1 MDPIDQLSNYNGTNS
16 FEWTDYSTPFSNFNI
31 KNRMGRKWH
40 KAKSRW
46 KLTLNLI
53 LQPQPNAKLWIEFNQ
68 THRYRSLRVRE
79 LRIIPEANKKMEEIC
94 NKISSGYCA
103 KYEMESLKIIPIP
116 IKQIIGAGYLFTEPS
131 VFRGYPDPG
140 SDKEE
145 QIHWESEYI
154 VKRCEDGAMLDVNE
168 HPATNSLLLES
179 VPSLSDI
186 GEIVD

>member
-1 MDPIDQLSNYNGTNS
+1 MNPIDNETNS
-16 FEWTDYSTPFSNFNI
+16 FNWTKATMR
-31 KNRMGRKWH
+31 NRWH

-46 KLTLNLI
+46 RLTLNLI
-53 LQPQPNAKLWIEFNQ
+53 LQPQPNAQFWIQFNQ
-68 THRYRSLRVRE
+68 NHRYHSLRFRE
-79 LRIIPEANKKMEEIC
+79 LNTYSESRIISEAYVKMEEIC

-103 KYEMESLKIIPIP
+103 RYEMESLKVIPIP
-116 IKQIIGAGYLFTEPS
+116 IKQIIGATYLFTEPS
-131 VFRGYPDPG
+131 IFRGYPDY
-140 SDKEE
+140 DKEE
-145 QIHWESEYI
+145 RIQWESEYI